1 MHHQLPILFNNIT
14 EETLRREKLLCCEN
28 IEFID
33 EEELVNII
41 TNVTIRVL
49 CNDHLFT
56 NHGFKVGELNQFFY
70 SPNEDRYRW
79 NETVLWVHET
89 TLTTNSEIAKS

>member
-1 MHHQLPILFNNIT
+1 MHHHFPILFENT
-14 EETLRREKLLCCEN
+14 PEETFRWEKLLCCEN

-41 TNVTIRVL
+41 TTGKISVL

-89 TLTTNSEIAKS
+89 TLTANSEIAKC